1 MLQVPSK
8 VLRII
13 NLLKQNGA
21 KDVFI
26 VGGFVRD
33 YLLGL
38 ESKDIDIEVYGCS
51 YSQII
56 DILTPLFHV
65 DFVGQSFGV
74 IKVDNIIDIALPR
87 RESKNGLGHKGF
99 SVETVPDLSPE
110 EAFAR
115 RDFTINAIGMRE
127 NGTFYDPFDGRGD
140 LKRKILRAP
149 SRAFKDDPLRPL
161 RGMQFAARFG
171 LQMDPQTIQYSKE
184 AFTEF
189 NSISKERIYGE
200 WEKWAFKGAYPSK
213 GLQVLVETGWIKG
226 FPELEQLVDHS
237 DSSSPILQCNCLETT
252 GLICDELVKIIQP
265 HNFFSRDEIII
276 LMLASLCHKMDRK
289 EGLTLE
295 FLSSSEQI
303 RKVKTNCNTL
313 AFLKKINAP
322 KHIVGRVVPLVL
334 NSHIFELIHCPTEV
348 KTSRLSVSLAPA
360 SIKLWF
366 LLCSA
371 IQLATPSSPINSTQD
386 DFSSYVESIPFLNLS
401 GRQFSQIALL
411 AKWFYI
417 AKNLNISESV
427 PIPLVSG
434 RDLLDVGFKPSKEM
448 GAVLKRLYDDQLNGL
463 FHTKEEGL
471 DRVKQYI

>member
-1 MLQVPSK
+1 MLQIPSK

-13 NLLKQNGA
+13 DLLKQSGA

-33 YLLGL
+33 FLLGV

-56 DILTPLFHV
+56 NILTPHFHV
-65 DFVGQSFGV
+65 DLVGQSFGV
-74 IKVDNIIDIALPR
+74 IKVDNSIDIALPR

-127 NGTFYDPFDGRGD
+127 NETFYDPFDGRGD

-149 SRAFKDDPLRPL
+149 SSAFKDDPLRPL

-189 NSISKERIYGE
+189 NSISQERIYGE
-200 WEKWAFKGAYPSK
+200 WEKWASKGAYPSK
-213 GLQVLVETGWIKG
+213 GLQVLVETGWING
-226 FPELEQLVDHS
+226 FPELEQLVGRS
-237 DSSSPILQCNCLETT
+237 DSDHPTLQGNLLETT
-252 GLICDELVKIIQP
+252 GLICDELAKIIQP
-265 HNFFSRDEIII
+265 HNFLSHDELVS

-295 FLSSSEQI
+295 SLSSKDQI
-303 RKVKTNCNTL
+303 RHVKTTCNTCT
-313 AFLKKINAP
+313 FLQKINAP
-322 KHIVGRVVPLVL
+322 KHILGKVVPLVL
-334 NSHIFELIHCPTEV
+334 NSHIFELIQSPTEV
-348 KTSRLSVSLAPA
+348 ETSRLSVSVAPA

-366 LLCSA
+366 LLSSA
-371 IQLATPSSPINSTQD
+371 IQLATPSPSINSLTD
-386 DFSSYVESIPFLNLS
+386 YVPSDAESIPSSYLREL
-401 GRQFSQIALL
+401 QFSKIAMI
-411 AKWFYI
+411 AKWFNI
-417 AKNLNISESV
+417 AKRLKIAESV

-434 RDLLDVGFKPSKEM
+434 RDLLSVGLKPSKEM
-448 GAVLKRLYDDQLNGL
+448 GLLLNRLYDDQLNGL

-471 DRVKQYI
+471 ERVKLYI